1 MNFNNYRQPYFKAGI
16 LYVLF
21 GTLAITLIETLYMF
35 LCIQLET
42 FMIVIDILIVF
53 MYGAILRYIATQVIY
68 FTRLSELAVFSKIT
82 MVLNVFVVIGY
93 TIGQTINFGSI
104 IYFPFIKYQLLITEF
119 TVGPFELGFV
129 INFICYLAAC
139 GVMIM
144 STRKLKFKLKK
155 GWIKDNGELVEIEV
169 SHLAN
174 ITETP
179 INKDEIFL
187 NLDSF
192 YRVEV
197 LPILNSKYQAFDVY
211 RFINEEVTYFGIEE
225 LVTQETSRHSKK
237 YRANVSANL
246 EESFE
251 ASPEQVEILN
261 QVFNLPMRDSELTN

>member
-1 MNFNNYRQPYFKAGI
+1 MDFNNYRQPYFKAGI

-68 FTRLSELAVFSKIT
+68 FTRLSGLAVFSKIT

>member
-1 MNFNNYRQPYFKAGI
+1 MNFNNYKQPYFKAG
-16 LYVLF
+16 LMYVLF

-68 FTRLSELAVFSKIT
+68 FTRLSGLAVFSKIT